1 MYIVIQA
8 TTPPTTN
15 YANNGNSFNSRNYV
29 GCPEY
34 SRWYVPDANL
44 NDYKTNSEWSSIA
57 SSIFPIS

>member
-8 TTPPTTN
+8 TTPPSTN
-15 YANNGNSFNSRNYV
+15 YANNGNSFNSRTYT
-29 GCPEY
+29 GRPEY